1 MEGNIILLFPVI
13 WPLLGALIGYLIGR
27 KNKTFRDF
35 LVASVTI
42 VEFGTLLYLGINVYN
57 GMEYTFFEPNFCARG
72 LSFSLDGFRAVYT
85 LIAAFMW
92 MMATLFAK
100 QYFAHYRNRNRFY
113 FFWLVTLSA
122 TVGVFLSADLFTTF
136 IFFEVMSLTSYVWVA
151 QEENEAALKAAGTYL
166 AVAIIGGMV
175 MLMGLFLL
183 NHAVGTLEMAKLREA
198 CETLEDK
205 SILYVAGGCMLFG
218 FGAKAGMFPLHIW
231 LPKAH
236 PVAPAPASALLSG
249 ILTKTGVFGI
259 LVISG
264 QIFLYDKSWG
274 MVVLLLGVITML
286 GGAVLAVFSVNLK
299 RTLACSSMSQIG
311 FILVG
316 IGMMG
321 LLGEHNSLAVR
332 GTMLHMVNHSLIK
345 LVLFIAAGV
354 VFMNLHELDLNKI
367 RGFGKGKPAFLFAFL
382 MGALGIGGIPL
393 WNGYVS
399 KTLLHESI
407 VEYKD
412 MVVGTSEVMFFNVIE
427 WIFLITGGLTVA
439 YMIKLFVAL
448 FIEENEEKELRTMY
462 SGSYMN
468 KTTSFALV
476 GSAVLL
482 PVLGILPNVTMDRI
496 ADTMQE
502 FVHGHSPAHQVSYYS
517 VGNLSGGL
525 ISIAIGIIIY
535 FGFIRTCL
543 MRKNEKG
550 KKVYVNCWPSW
561 MDIEDSV
568 YRPIIMQLLMFV
580 LAFILR
586 LFDKLL
592 DGIIYVVSN
601 TILRP
606 SRKKRPIEVGTRFT
620 YFLGTIMD
628 DIVKFL
634 NRYILKKRPIKTS
647 FVNFFALSHKEVNR
661 TSRLVT
667 RSVSF
672 GLLMFSIGLMM
683 TLIYLLAVL

>member
-1 MEGNIILLFPVI
+1 MEGNIILLFPI
-13 WPLLGALIGYLIGR
+13 LWPLIGALLGYLIGR
-27 KNKTFRDF
+27 KNKSFRDF
-35 LVASVTI
+35 LVAVVTI
-42 VEFGTLLYLGINVYN
+42 VEFGVLLFLGMKVWN
-57 GMEYTFFEPNFCARG
+57 GTEFTFFEPNFCGKG
-72 LSFSLDGFRAVYT
+72 LLLSLDGFRAVYT

-100 QYFAHYRNRNRFY
+100 QYFAHYHNRNRFY
-113 FFWLVTLSA
+113 FFWLVTLAA

-183 NHAVGTLEMAKLREA
+183 NHATGTLEIARLKEA
-198 CETLEDK
+198 CAMVEDK
-205 SILYVAGGCMLFG
+205 TILYVAGGCMLFG

-259 LVISG
+259 LILSG
-264 QIFLYDKSWG
+264 QIFLHDETWG
-274 MVVLLLGVITML
+274 MIVLLLGVITMF
-286 GGAVLAVFSVNLK
+286 GGAILAVFSINLK

-316 IGMMG
+316 VGMMG
-321 LLGEHNSLAVR
+321 LLGEHNALAVR

-407 VEYKD
+407 VEYKV
-412 MVVGTSEVMFFNVIE
+412 MATTTSDAMFFTAIE

-439 YMIKLFVAL
+439 YMLKLFVAL
-448 FIEENEEKELRTMY
+448 FIEQKEEKDKVATHSEK
-462 SGSYMN
+462 YMN
-468 KTTSFALV
+468 KATTFSLV

-482 PVLGILPNVTMDRI
+482 PILGVLPNITMDRI
-496 ADTMQE
+496 ADTMQD
-502 FVHGHSPAHQVSYYS
+502 FVHGHSPAHPVAYYS
-517 VGNLSGGL
+517 AVNLSGGVV
-525 ISIAIGIIIY
+525 SIAIGVILY
-535 FGFIRTCL
+535 FGIIRTCL
-543 MRKNEKG
+543 MRKDQNG
-550 KKVYVNCWPSW
+550 KKMYVNCWPEW
-561 MDIEDSV
+561 LDLEDSV
-568 YRPIIMQLLMFV
+568 YRPIIMQLGVFL

-592 DGIIYVVSN
+592 DGIIYVVST

-606 SRKKRPIEVGTRFT
+606 TKKKRPIEIGTRFT
-620 YFLGTIMD
+620 YFLGTRMD

-634 NRYILKKRPIKTS
+634 NRTFLKKRPIKTS
-647 FVNFFALSHKEVNR
+647 FVNFFALSQKEVNR

-672 GLLMFSIGLMM
+672 ALLMSCVGLIV